1 MRSFVNAWRRGL
13 GAHGNVARWAGRIVG
28 TVGLALCAVAIA
40 ARAAGMFVLGSL
52 QVGTVFQGAMAA
64 LLIACVAYLAVIA
77 ERPGQYGTL
86 DRSPMVLEGL
96 PAAIA
101 PESHRVAAN
110 REGLAVVDRE
120 SAS

>member
-1 MRSFVNAWRRGL
+1 
-13 GAHGNVARWAGRIVG
+13 
-28 TVGLALCAVAIA
+28 
-40 ARAAGMFVLGSL
+40 MFVLGSL

-120 SAS
+120 SASQPSRSRLTRAG

>member
-52 QVGTVFQGAMAA
+52 QVGTMFQGAMAA
-64 LLIACVAYLAVIA
+64 LLIACLAYLAVIA
-77 ERPGQYGTL
+77 ERPGQFGTL
-86 DRSPMVLEGL
+86 DRSPMVLEVTASCYSAGE
-96 PAAIA
+96 P
-101 PESHRVAAN
+101 PRC
-110 REGLAVVDRE
+110 RE
-120 SAS
+120 